1 MSPVRVRQE
10 ALFAAKSFLRRFCLP
25 KPSDSCSLVRFSFHT
40 TSQSGLRPP
49 APLVGEPLA
58 KPFTLRGLPKPPLV
72 RSNGDD
78 RRQWRK
84 QGGAVGAAASRM
96 QATAKQTLGAATRP
110 WRAKRL
116 RGQARHERTAHAAI
130 GILFVR
136 AILSLRPQIIV
147 SILALSVTFG
157 DTSPRGR
164 GFVRT
169 GKVCKKLQKPLA
181 NFPEM
186 RYNTSRGKSAGNRI
200 SASLAQSVRAP
211 DC

>member
-1 MSPVRVRQE
+1 MGRK
-10 ALFAAKSFLRRFCLP
+10 ALPLGATA
-25 KPSDSCSLVRFSFHT
+25 T
-40 TSQSGLRPP
+40 T
-49 APLVGEPLA
+49 
-58 KPFTLRGLPKPPLV
+58 
-72 RSNGDD
+72 
-78 RRQWRK
+78 
-84 QGGAVGAAASRM
+84 AASGGNREEL
-96 QATAKQTLGAATRP
+96 LGPRP
-110 WRAKRL
+110 AGCKRQRSRRWEPQPGLGAKRL

-136 AILSLRPQIIV
+136 AILSLRPRIIV
-147 SILALSVTFG
+147 SILALSVTCG

>member
-1 MSPVRVRQE
+1 M
-10 ALFAAKSFLRRFCLP
+10 
-25 KPSDSCSLVRFSFHT
+25 
-40 TSQSGLRPP
+40 RPP

-169 GKVCKKLQKPLA
+169 GKVCKKLQNPLA
-181 NFPEM
+181 NLPEM
-186 RYNTSRGKSAGNRI
+186 RYNTSRGKSAENRI